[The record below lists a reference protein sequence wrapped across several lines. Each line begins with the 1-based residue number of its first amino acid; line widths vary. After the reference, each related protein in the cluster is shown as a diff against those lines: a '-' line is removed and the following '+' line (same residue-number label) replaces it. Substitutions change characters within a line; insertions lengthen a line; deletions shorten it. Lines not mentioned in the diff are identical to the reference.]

1 MVRRKSFV
9 HQQKLMVAGF
19 LVTILALIAYLTLE
33 TVTDE
38 GAQGDFIAGIHY
50 VELDKPRRI
59 RGDAIEVMEFFS
71 YGCIFC
77 YRFDDDLED
86 WATDKGGQV
95 QLIRTPL
102 IGSDQWRLL
111 GAHFYAIQD
120 LNGPVELHQGTFRA
134 IHDLGKKLNDPED
147 LADFVES
154 NSDIEKARYLIQI
167 ESAAVKSKV
176 SLADRL
182 SRQARIT
189 STPQLVIQGRYRISV
204 TQDVGS
210 SRMLE
215 IADHLIEKIEAERL
229 ASQAASAA
237 PQS

>member
-102 IGSDQWRLL
+102 IGSDQWRLF

-147 LADFVES
+147 IADFVES

-204 TQDVGS
+204 TQDVG
-210 SRMLE
+210 
-215 IADHLIEKIEAERL
+215 
-229 ASQAASAA
+229 
-237 PQS
+237 

>member
-38 GAQGDFIAGIHY
+38 GAQGDFIAGVHY

-229 ASQAASAA
+229 ASQTASAA